1 MASIALA
8 TLQTAR
14 QPARQLVGAF
24 VLRTTASTSTSSS
37 RPTSLY
43 TALTSA
49 WAPALPTAA
58 LPSLA
63 SLIPDTLAGLREL
76 LPPWLLAAPKRR
88 TTHGAKR
95 MRSSNKGLK
104 DKQSEALARPRT
116 VHRVAGEEAD
126 EKGPRQTSSRARL
139 AARRNSR
146 TTSATNATRPSDERS
161 TARHEERASRRRLP
175 NCSGSLSR
183 HSSRIC
189 ITLSHRNRTRAFSA
203 SRLPLGVRRPA
214 SFAVKGPAND

>member
-104 DKQSEALARPRT
+104 DKQNIVSCPACGSPKLAHHLCHECHTAFRREIHREARGT
-116 VHRVAGEEAD
+116 
-126 EKGPRQTSSRARL
+126 
-139 AARRNSR
+139 
-146 TTSATNATRPSDERS
+146 
-161 TARHEERASRRRLP
+161 
-175 NCSGSLSR
+175 
-183 HSSRIC
+183 
-189 ITLSHRNRTRAFSA
+189 
-203 SRLPLGVRRPA
+203 GVPA
-214 SFAVKGPAND
+214 ETPQL